1 MAIYIL
7 SIHLLVDTIFPL
19 SSYIYCLILFGAIQV
34 DTLEAAALSSVSS
47 ANLLTSVW
55 KEAQR
60 LVRSRR
66 VVSSS
71 HRLYYIMMM

>member
-19 SSYIYCLILFGAIQV
+19 SSYIYCLILFGATQV
-34 DTLEAAALSSVSS
+34 DTLEAAAVSS